1 MFVTHN
7 RSILNLEMNF
17 QRINTF
23 DNLKQIVRLIATWK
37 RPCETCWAVVVSF
50 QRHIEWLWQSRSLNS
65 LTRAKKLIKVMMI
78 KLNLMNEIESFSRS
92 CVDVTAP
99 RNVYVVRLG
108 IGLNQSLCLFRSS
121 SAVVKPKQTRH
132 VTVEGMNK
140 SCRENAM
147 MNYVNL
153 WAGFCSKVYV
163 INDVTLTMQQW

>member
-1 MFVTHN
+1 MCVPHTQNLIISWVVTCDMFVTHN

-65 LTRAKKLIKVMMI
+65 LTRAKRLIKVMMI
-78 KLNLMNEIESFSRS
+78 KLNLMNEIESFNRS
-92 CVDVTAP
+92 C
-99 RNVYVVRLG
+99 
-108 IGLNQSLCLFRSS
+108 
-121 SAVVKPKQTRH
+121 
-132 VTVEGMNK
+132 VEGMNK